1 MDHKI
6 LKRESFY
13 QGRAFGLERIQ
24 LILPDGRPS
33 DYDLITHVGS
43 VTIVP
48 LDSDGNLYFVRQF
61 RLGAGGP
68 LLELPAGTLDEGED
82 PKICAGR
89 ELREEIGMG
98 AKNLLELGDLFLAP
112 GYSNE
117 HMSLFLASGL
127 YPSPLKGD
135 KDEFLTKEVIPI
147 SKVGAMVRK
156 NQIKD
161 GKTLAALML
170 ALPKLDKY
178 GLINTNPQRN
188 R

>member
-6 LKRESFY
+6 IKREKFY

-33 DYDLITHVGS
+33 HYDLITHVGS

-48 LDSDGNLYFVRQF
+48 LDNDGNLYFVRQY
-61 RLGAGGP
+61 RLGASGP

-82 PKICAGR
+82 PKTCAGR

-98 AKNLLELGDLFLAP
+98 SKELLELGDLFLAP
-112 GYSNE
+112 GYSDE
-117 HMSLFLASGL
+117 HMSLYLATGL
-127 YPSPLKGD
+127 FPAPLKGD
-135 KDEFLTKEVIPI
+135 KDEFLTTEKIPV
-147 SKVGAMVRK
+147 SKVGEMIWK

-178 GLINTNPQRN
+178 GLINTKHRQNA
-188 R
+188 